1 MEDMSGVYVT
11 FNQGVTEPKKTHGA
25 TSGLQLLRETATDL
39 RRHCGDL
46 ERHGFRL
53 DSEIDL
59 RTEGTLGRDYEAATI
74 AYKFYERGSV
84 PDDPEIAQDLEAL
97 LTMYDQQINTPPDA
111 KAPLDDVESRPIPPS
126 PPYTMPGALA
136 DLFLEEDEIAELL
149 TLWRARRTF

>member
-111 KAPLDDVESRPIPPS
+111 KGPLTTLSRAQS
-126 PPYTMPGALA
+126 R
-136 DLFLEEDEIAELL
+136 LL
-149 TLWRARRTF
+149 PRKLCRARLRTSSLRKMK